1 MPTKGGSERIIF
13 ERNDLKLQTSVY
25 YFFFLFFF
33 IFEDL
38 PVSEDH
44 CFCCLEV

>member
-25 YFFFLFFF
+25 YFLFF
-33 IFEDL
+33 IFF
-38 PVSEDH
+38 H
-44 CFCCLEV
+44 F